1 MYNVKLPAVRS
12 RYVESHRRIHWKHI
26 VARVILS
33 TSSQTVSHRIANWLI
48 AHRKVLLVVGILI
61 SIAAYFPAS
70 ELRFDRSIENMFAPS
85 DPILVAYRTSKRIFG
100 GEAIALAAYVDPELL
115 TPEGMQRLTTVT
127 NKLEQVPGVDSV
139 MSLNNNPILGDEIIK
154 TDKPVSSAFLDL
166 MTGFTIGEDR
176 ETTAV
181 VCFLVPE
188 ATSEVSRDDT
198 VEMLR
203 EVIEEY
209 PKGVITGE
217 PAIVVDGFRYLEA
230 DSTVLGRASTA
241 LLVLTIV
248 LCFRSLRWVVI
259 PLIVVN
265 VTLLITKAILVLG
278 GFRLSM
284 VSSMLWAIVTVIGI
298 GAVVHIIVRFRELRA
313 EGKET
318 QAALSVALSTL
329 LVPIIWTCF
338 TDAAGFGSLLWAK
351 VGPIQDF
358 GVMMTFGAVLALV
371 SMALMLPGLALL
383 GRFDTDPKQA
393 WGEGGLSFGLS
404 QTISSVERF
413 PMLVGGATVL
423 FAGVAIYGIR
433 WLEVETDFTKN
444 FRANSPVVKSYE
456 FVEEDLGGAGVWDVL
471 FPIDGELDHA
481 FLDKVRM
488 LQDRLRTEV
497 VVVDEQGK
505 ETPGL
510 TKVMSLVDALEPF
523 GNMTASMP
531 VQELVTLFRGTMPAM
546 INPLL
551 GEDPDTGQQYYRIM
565 LRARERQPSRQKS
578 QIIQDVTRISQE
590 EFPRAQATG
599 FFVLLT
605 QLINSIVRDQWVTFS
620 IAIVAIGIMMLV
632 AFRSIRLALVAL
644 VPNALP
650 ILVLTG
656 LMGWASLRINM
667 GAAMIAAVSM
677 GLSVDS
683 SIHYLTEFRRVRRQ
697 GYTVHNAL
705 MHAHQTVGRAMVFS
719 TLAIM
724 IGFSALTLSQFIPLV
739 YFGVL
744 VSLALAGGTA
754 GNLIVLPLLL
764 QTIERD

>member
-1 MYNVKLPAVRS
+1 M
-12 RYVESHRRIHWKHI
+12 
-26 VARVILS
+26 
-33 TSSQTVSHRIANWLI
+33 SSPNFSERIANWLI
-48 AHRKVLLVVGILI
+48 SRRAILLGVGILI
-61 SIAAYFPAS
+61 AIAAYFPAS
-70 ELRFDRSIENMFAPS
+70 DLRFDRSIENMFAPD

-100 GEAIALAAYVDPELL
+100 GEAIALAAYVDPQLM
-115 TPEGMQRLTTVT
+115 TSEGMERLTEVT
-127 NKLEQVPGVDSV
+127 ERLAKVDGVNSV
-139 MSLNNNPILGDEIIK
+139 MSLNNNPILDSEVILSDQEMSQRFIE
-154 TDKPVSSAFLDL
+154 L
-166 MTGFTIGEDR
+166 MTGFTIGADR

-181 VCFLVPE
+181 VCFLEPE
-188 ATSEVSRDDT
+188 DKAEVSRDET
-198 VEMLR
+198 VDQLR
-203 EVIEEY
+203 AVIEEY
-209 PKGVITGE
+209 PQGVITGE

-230 DSTVLGRASTA
+230 DSTVLGRASTL

-248 LCFRSLRWVVI
+248 LCFRSLRWVII
-259 PLIVVN
+259 PLVIVN

-313 EGKET
+313 EGKDT
-318 QAALSVALSTL
+318 GVSLSVAIATL
-329 LVPIIWTCF
+329 MVPIIWTCF

-358 GVMMTFGAVLALV
+358 GMMMTIGAILALV
-371 SMALMLPGLALL
+371 SMALLLPGLALF

-393 WGEGGLSFGLS
+393 WGEGGLEFGLN
-404 QTISSVERF
+404 QTVNSIERF
-413 PMLVGGATVL
+413 PIMVGGSTVVI
-423 FAGVAIYGIR
+423 AGIAIFGIT

-471 FPIDGELDHA
+471 FPIDGELSNE
-481 FLDKVRM
+481 FLDRVRH
-488 LQDRLRTEV
+488 LEHRLRTEV
-497 VVVDEQGK
+497 VVTDENGQDVA
-505 ETPGL
+505 GL

-531 VQELVTLFRGTMPAM
+531 AGPLVDLLRGAMPTML
-546 INPLL
+546 NSLL
-551 GEDPDTGQQYYRIM
+551 GQDPDTGQQYYRIM
-565 LRARERQPSRQKS
+565 LRARERQPSQQKS
-578 QIIQDVTRISQE
+578 HIIEEVNRITQE
-590 EFPRAQATG
+590 EFPEAQVTG

-620 IAIVAIGIMMLV
+620 IAIVAIGIMMLI
-632 AFRSIRLALVAL
+632 AFRSIRLALIAL

-656 LMGWASLRINM
+656 LMGWAGLRINM

-683 SIHYLTEFRRVRRQ
+683 SIHYLTEFLRVRKR
-697 GYTVHNAL
+697 GFTVHEAL

-719 TLAIM
+719 TIAIM

>member
-1 MYNVKLPAVRS
+1 
-12 RYVESHRRIHWKHI
+12 
-26 VARVILS
+26 
-33 TSSQTVSHRIANWLI
+33 
-48 AHRKVLLVVGILI
+48 
-61 SIAAYFPAS
+61 
-70 ELRFDRSIENMFAPS
+70 MFAPD

-115 TPEGMQRLTTVT
+115 TPEGMQRLTKVT
-127 NKLEQVPGVDSV
+127 QELEQVPGVDSV
-139 MSLNNNPILGDEIIK
+139 MSLNNNPILGDAIIN
-154 TDKPVSSAFLDL
+154 TDQPVSSAFLDL

-176 ETTAV
+176 QTTAV

-188 ATSEVSRDDT
+188 STAEISRDET
-198 VEMLR
+198 VEKLR

-371 SMALMLPGLALL
+371 SMALMLPGLALF

-413 PMLVGGATVL
+413 PLLVGGATVL

-471 FPIDGELDHA
+471 FPIDGKMDHA
-481 FLDKVRM
+481 FLDKVRV

-497 VVVDEQGK
+497 VVVDEQGN

-523 GNMTASMP
+523 NEMTASMP
-531 VQELVTLFRGTMPAM
+531 VQELVNLFRGTMPTM
-546 INPLL
+546 VNPLL
-551 GEDPDTGQQYYRIM
+551 GEDPNTGQQYYRIM

-578 QIIQDVTRISQE
+578 QIIEEVTRISQE
-590 EFPRAQATG
+590 EFPQAQATG

-620 IAIVAIGIMMLV
+620 IAIVGIGIMMLV

-683 SIHYLTEFRRVRRQ
+683 SIHYLTEFRRVRRK